1 MSGVPDGSPGP
12 LAGSVME
19 RASRPGYRDLLT
31 PGIRVGLLVLTALV
45 GVGTLGY
52 RFLEGWSWLDALYM
66 TLITLSTV
74 GFGEVHP
81 LSSGARVF
89 TMGLILVGV
98 GTAGFLLSQVGQ
110 VILER
115 QVLNVFRFQR
125 GMREVRRMKQ
135 HILICG
141 YGRLGRFVAQRL
153 ASHGVPFVVIDHDP
167 EGIRE
172 AEAAGYTA
180 ILGDATEEDTLS
192 LARVEEAR
200 ALAALLPDDADN
212 LYLTLTAKGMN
223 PGIRVFAKVVDERAE
238 KRFLRAG
245 ADRLVAPYQLTAERI
260 AMGLLNPSL
269 VEFVDLVVSQK
280 TRLFHV
286 EVFQLPPDAPLAGTS
301 LAGARVRDRARVIVL
316 AVQRGESFFF
326 NPDPSMPLQ
335 AGDTLWVLG
344 ESSEIDRFEQ
354 HFIRG
359 NGIP

>member
-1 MSGVPDGSPGP
+1 MTP
-12 LAGSVME
+12 A
-19 RASRPGYRDLLT
+19 ARPGYRDLLT
-31 PGIRVGLLVLTALV
+31 PGIRAGLLVLTALV

-52 RFLEGWSWLDALYM
+52 RTLEGWSWLDALYM

-74 GFGEVHP
+74 GFGEIHP
-81 LSSGARVF
+81 LSPAARVF
-89 TMGLILVGV
+89 TMGLIGVGV

-110 VILER
+110 VIMER
-115 QVLNVFRFQR
+115 QVLNIFRFQR

-153 ASHGVPFVVIDHDP
+153 AGHGVPFVIIDHDP
-167 EGIRE
+167 ELVRE

-223 PGIRVFAKVVDERAE
+223 PNIRVFAKVVDERAE

-245 ADRLVAPYQLTAERI
+245 ADRLVAPYELTAERI

-269 VEFVDLVVSQK
+269 VEFVDLVVSQR
-280 TRLFHV
+280 TRLFNV
-286 EVFQLPPDAPLAGTS
+286 EVFQVTDGSPLAGQS

-316 AVQRGESFFF
+316 AVERGDAFFF
-326 NPDPSMPLQ
+326 NPDPSMPLRV
-335 AGDTLWVLG
+335 GDTLWVLG
-344 ESSEIDRFEQ
+344 ESEEIDRFEA
-354 HFIRG
+354 HFIRSG
-359 NGIP
+359 ADS